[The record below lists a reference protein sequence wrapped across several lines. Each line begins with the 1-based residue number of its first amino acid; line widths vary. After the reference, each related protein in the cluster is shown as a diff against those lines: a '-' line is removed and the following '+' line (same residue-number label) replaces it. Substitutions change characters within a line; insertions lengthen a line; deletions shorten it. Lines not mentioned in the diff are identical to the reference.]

1 VPLTLIFHFYRNFA
15 LITSSVTGFQCLLLS
30 VADNPLFIITLLLT
44 KLGSEIFIAALFI
57 FFQHGKFYF
66 YHNLGITRQVLFGS
80 AFVID
85 MSIWTIAITLTSFF
99 K

>member
-1 VPLTLIFHFYRNFA
+1 
-15 LITSSVTGFQCLLLS
+15 
-30 VADNPLFIITLLLT
+30 
-44 KLGSEIFIAALFI
+44 LGSEIFIAALFI

-66 YHNLGITRQVLFGS
+66 YHNLGITRPVLFGS
-80 AFVID
+80 AFFID